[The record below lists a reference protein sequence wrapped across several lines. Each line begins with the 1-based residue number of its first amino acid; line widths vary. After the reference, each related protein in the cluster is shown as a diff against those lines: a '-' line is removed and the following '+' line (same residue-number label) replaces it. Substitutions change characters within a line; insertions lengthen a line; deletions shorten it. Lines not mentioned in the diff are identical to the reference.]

1 MFTKQ
6 AIKFYVMLLMT
17 IILPMALCAQN
28 NKSTLEEAQK
38 RLEKAQKELE
48 KAQKEMAE
56 AEESDKVK
64 EVLKL
69 DSMTTGWTRPPFS
82 KKAHETP
89 KALLLND
96 KNDKKYL
103 IGAVPTSHEGKV
115 IFTLKL
121 LIPNRTAQEIYN
133 IVYNQLNL
141 LTEEENQ
148 FDESSIALV
157 NPHKHVIAAKFKEW
171 LVFSNNFLSLDR
183 AILNYTI
190 IAKCGDENLSMT
202 LERISYEYEAGRP
215 SGFKSKAEDI
225 ITDKEALNKKGNKL
239 NRLTGKFRR
248 KTIDRKDQIFDTI
261 KVAFKNNDT
270 NK

>member
-96 KNDKKYL
+96 K
-103 IGAVPTSHEGKV
+103 
-115 IFTLKL
+115 
-121 LIPNRTAQEIYN
+121 R
-133 IVYNQLNL
+133 
-141 LTEEENQ
+141 
-148 FDESSIALV
+148 
-157 NPHKHVIAAKFKEW
+157 
-171 LVFSNNFLSLDR
+171 
-183 AILNYTI
+183 
-190 IAKCGDENLSMT
+190 
-202 LERISYEYEAGRP
+202 
-215 SGFKSKAEDI
+215 DI
-225 ITDKEALNKKGNKL
+225 
-239 NRLTGKFRR
+239 
-248 KTIDRKDQIFDTI
+248 
-261 KVAFKNNDT
+261 
-270 NK
+270 